1 MVRRELNKTH
11 HPLLSSNNLSIK
23 PTQTRS
29 IHKVE
34 QGVVEQLQA
43 ENDDR
48 LCSVRDP
55 HRLHD
60 VIVRYTGSQIRS
72 LVVADKGREYE
83 F

>member
-11 HPLLSSNNLSIK
+11 HPLLSSINLSIN
-23 PTQTRS
+23 PIQTRS

-34 QGVVEQLQA
+34 QCVVEQLQT